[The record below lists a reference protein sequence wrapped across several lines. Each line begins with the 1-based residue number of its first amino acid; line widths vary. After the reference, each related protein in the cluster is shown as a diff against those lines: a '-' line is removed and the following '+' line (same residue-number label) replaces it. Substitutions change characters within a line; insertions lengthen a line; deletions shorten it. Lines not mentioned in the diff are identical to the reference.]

1 MYLYNAFLIPLPIQ
15 FNKIIVV
22 IVILRRSIKMILL
35 CTLECMH
42 ARRNTSEYIRW
53 HFAVRSA
60 TRPIQSRPNRKMS
73 RNVGNW
79 KAYSYFFRYTRNA
92 RYRESRPYFHFA
104 CLTRG
109 AQPSACLSAPWG
121 MRKGGEYRKGS
132 FRDGLEE
139 GEPERRIARRR
150 IALVNASGGWCRWES
165 NPPFMRFISGKQ
177 PSRVYIIIYIY
188 VREYTH
194 ISHNELFQFLRPP
207 TLWYAIEMSNGYLS
221 RLRMNANWQRY
232 FSD

>member
-1 MYLYNAFLIPLPIQ
+1 
-15 FNKIIVV
+15 
-22 IVILRRSIKMILL
+22 
-35 CTLECMH
+35 
-42 ARRNTSEYIRW
+42 
-53 HFAVRSA
+53 
-60 TRPIQSRPNRKMS
+60 MS

-109 AQPSACLSAPWG
+109 AQPSARLSALWG
-121 MRKGGEYRKGS
+121 MRKGGECCKGS
-132 FRDGLEE
+132 FRDGLAG
-139 GEPERRIARRR
+139 GEPKRR

-177 PSRVYIIIYIY
+177 PSRIYMYAYFSQRAFSISSPPIAL
-188 VREYTH
+188 VRDRNVERLL
-194 ISHNELFQFLRPP
+194 IPRL
-207 TLWYAIEMSNGYLS
+207 
-221 RLRMNANWQRY
+221 RLRMNANWRRY